1 MLYCCRSSHGWIF
14 LDTWWYPKTKKVW
27 FWFLRFSKPC
37 WSKFGVTIVTHL
49 LAAHCLFLWR
59 RISTRYFF
67 GCDAKIVL
75 MAANR
80 WCNFFRE
87 ALWRRCAEI
96 QGTQST
102 IKKRFFVLS
111 SFLYSII
118 RSKKYLFFYVFGFIR
133 GFLIFDASKLKY
145 TNTHTNREIERALI
159 RWRFKMNEK
168 FLFVSICPVL
178 NWLWDFFGAHGS
190 A

>member
-102 IKKRFFVLS
+102 IKKRFLFYLASYIPSSDRKSTCFFMSLGLS
-111 SFLYSII
+111 GDFWFLMPPN
-118 RSKKYLFFYVFGFIR
+118 LNT
-133 GFLIFDASKLKY
+133 LI
-145 TNTHTNREIERALI
+145 HTPIGR
-159 RWRFKMNEK
+159 
-168 FLFVSICPVL
+168 
-178 NWLWDFFGAHGS
+178 
-190 A
+190 